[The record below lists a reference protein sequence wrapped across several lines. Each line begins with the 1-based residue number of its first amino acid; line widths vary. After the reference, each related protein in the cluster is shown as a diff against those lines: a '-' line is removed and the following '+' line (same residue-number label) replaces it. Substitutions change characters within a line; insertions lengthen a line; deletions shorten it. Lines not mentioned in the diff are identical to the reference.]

1 MAIKDKRALAFST
14 LFMTFVA
21 SFSLFAFYISPKTV
35 KASDNGDCTNS
46 IPVPSSYTASS
57 SARGEGWSSVVT
69 KVKRNDEGFNDLVY
83 AKPGDRVVYTHCYY
97 PGAQRVANLRV
108 TNKSYLGRPSTI
120 SGPNANVFPYVY
132 TTIGNLT
139 AAESSSHVR
148 VWTIN
153 DGHPEGHYPNQ
164 PAEFDDGPYSTIA
177 NFSRVTNLYGYY
189 GGLNIFNTPP
199 YSNSGYDTPMGEG
212 NGFGVGGDRINKVGK
227 YTETQKML
235 APNHARVWEGSD
247 QKTWSCSY
255 VTNENPYTTDSC
267 KHFDHYEKK
276 TIPAHCS
283 KDTSGIV
290 LPGGAPPQAYCAAAG
305 GSWIKAEEVDDT
317 TKPVYKYDNPCR
329 VTHTTTCSR
338 GTGENSK
345 YIDYL
350 MNTDNNGG
358 NAPTYTE
365 ASVIVPY
372 NYELEPSI
380 DIQNPVVYA
389 GETATLQNAKA
400 NVKTRYNSV
409 TNGDYATDV
418 PYVELKVT
426 TYIATDANGNNEVSG
441 TRNERSKVYNSGSTA
456 LYPSNWEYSFDV
468 GTVSVHDTNAGN
480 YFCAKM
486 TVYPTNSGDFTNYSD
501 QQGNHSSGTS
511 GAVCRIIAKRPTFQV
526 WGGGIFSS
534 GAIDVSRNVKN
545 NLQGNSERPYKVAV
559 PSDGNVFGSW
569 AELGVTALGK
579 NGGSSNKGM
588 ASASATAGMWGR
600 YESTTS
606 TGLCRYESMLS
617 FANFSK
623 SAALAFCNGATNL
636 NANGYFGL
644 GAPAMSKNTLIDDIW
659 DYTENPI
666 ADGDV
671 LNFIVGAP
679 STYKEYMN
687 ANGKLVR
694 YSYVS
699 GNIGI
704 SSGTAN
710 PMKVEQGFTGEGK
723 KSTTYIVRSDKN
735 VKIYN
740 NIEYPDTYQTLND
753 IPKVVVYAKGNIDIW
768 CGVTRIDAILI
779 AEGTINT
786 CNDDGNA
793 SVSRNVQLKINGALI
808 ADRLLLNRTY
818 GAGPGAASGV
828 PAEIINYDTSMLLWG
843 QSQADIS
850 ASGKMNATYT
860 RELAPRY

>member
-1 MAIKDKRALAFST
+1 MTKNARRV
-14 LFMTFVA
+14 LFGACIISVVAGTFFGIFLTVGNESASAA
-21 SFSLFAFYISPKTV
+21 SFGVGSPGCDITGG
-35 KASDNGDCTNS
+35 AGPDYYNS
-46 IPVPSSYTASS
+46 SGGKYGTSGVLTRS
-57 SARGEGWSSVVT
+57 
-69 KVKRNDEGFNDLVY
+69 RNMTTGSGFSELTY
-83 AKPGDRVVYTHCYY
+83 AKPDDQIEVDNCYF
-97 PGAQRVANLRV
+97 PGEQRLIKNGAM
-108 TNKSYLGRPSTI
+108 Y
-120 SGPNANVFPYVY
+120 
-132 TTIGNLT
+132 TIGHDHPTIFNSEPTTTTFHVENTTLRDRT
-139 AAESSSHVR
+139 EAEMLSHYTFIDAMDHQSR
-148 VWTIN
+148 LN
-153 DGHPEGHYPNQ
+153 
-164 PAEFDDGPYSTIA
+164 DGPYSFIP
-177 NFSRVTNLYGYY
+177 NYSRVTNMAGYY
-189 GGLNIFNTPP
+189 GGHGSSLGDDTIRHTTNGWKVGVTNTQ
-199 YSNSGYDTPMGEG
+199 
-212 NGFGVGGDRINKVGK
+212 FGTINWHVGTVGGNFG
-227 YTETQKML
+227 ETQKL
-235 APNHARVWEGSD
+235 VFNNVATVNTDEPAGY
-247 QKTWSCSY
+247 TWTVPWTHTVPQEVPES
-255 VTNENPYTTDSC
+255 
-267 KHFDHYEKK
+267 EK
-276 TIPAHCS
+276 
-283 KDTSGIV
+283 V
-290 LPGGAPPQAYCAAAG
+290 N
-305 GSWIKAEEVDDT
+305 VDGC
-317 TKPVYKYDNPCR
+317 Y
-329 VTHTTTCSR
+329 HTTTARKCSVSIKTYCQYAGNDDAECSCSGGYMKTTTTR
-338 GTGENSK
+338 VPNPGKCTINVSK
-345 YIDYL
+345 TDYYRC
-350 MNTDNNGG
+350 THDNPVYSFHTSRN
-358 NAPTYTE
+358 E
-365 ASVIVPY
+365 AAATSSTRVVLPY
-372 NYELEPSI
+372 NYRISADMNASDSKP
-380 DIQNPVVYA
+380 VYA
-389 GETATLQNAKA
+389 GEKTSVASATVSINTK
-400 NVKTRYNSV
+400 YNSV
-409 TNGDYATDV
+409 TKGDYATGV
-418 PYVELKVT
+418 PYIKAQ
-426 TYIATDANGNNEVSG
+426 YITFLASDPEGNNKLTAINYGDEKEVTNTTGSPTPLEPSQWTYTVPG
-441 TRNERSKVYNSGSTA
+441 VANVNVY
-456 LYPSNWEYSFDV
+456 
-468 GTVSVHDTNAGN
+468 DTNAGN
-480 YFCAKM
+480 YFCVALRY
-486 TVYPTNSGDFTNYSD
+486 YPT
-501 QQGNHSSGTS
+501 SSGSDTNINNVYGD
-511 GAVCRIIAKRPTFQV
+511 GAWGISAPSCRIIAKRPSFQV

-534 GAIDVSRNVKN
+534 GAIDVSRTVKT
-545 NLQGNSERPYKVAV
+545 NLQGNTERPYKVTMS
-559 PSDGNVFGSW
+559 SDGNVFGSW

-579 NGGSSNKGM
+579 NGGSSDKGM

-636 NANGYFGL
+636 NANGHFGL

-710 PMKVEQGFTGEGK
+710 PIKVEQGFTGDGK